1 MVIRLCQGKLL
12 LRSRNLVHFS
22 SLLKHYILVICL
34 TIIIDQLEFWN
45 KSNTIDI
52 ILFYRV
58 FGLPADFKEGV
69 VFSTYATLVS
79 SVQKGERAV
88 WMSSITD
95 NRQGSCFCWSDL
107 FFLTGANRQSRLQQL
122 IDWCGGEQ
130 FNGCLIFD
138 ECHKAKHF
146 VPVSDLQ

>member
-1 MVIRLCQGKLL
+1 MQCECHLT
-12 LRSRNLVHFS
+12 
-22 SLLKHYILVICL
+22 L
-34 TIIIDQLEFWN
+34 TIDKVPVFVDL
-45 KSNTIDI
+45 
-52 ILFYRV
+52 LF
-58 FGLPADFKEGV
+58 
-69 VFSTYATLVS
+69 
-79 SVQKGERAV
+79 
-88 WMSSITD
+88 
-95 NRQGSCFCWSDL
+95 

>member
-1 MVIRLCQGKLL
+1 MLCECRLSLTVEIAPVFVDLL
-12 LRSRNLVHFS
+12 F
-22 SLLKHYILVICL
+22 
-34 TIIIDQLEFWN
+34 
-45 KSNTIDI
+45 
-52 ILFYRV
+52 
-58 FGLPADFKEGV
+58 
-69 VFSTYATLVS
+69 
-79 SVQKGERAV
+79 
-88 WMSSITD
+88 
-95 NRQGSCFCWSDL
+95 

>member
-1 MVIRLCQGKLL
+1 MLCECHLSLTVEIAPVFVDLL
-12 LRSRNLVHFS
+12 F
-22 SLLKHYILVICL
+22 
-34 TIIIDQLEFWN
+34 
-45 KSNTIDI
+45 
-52 ILFYRV
+52 
-58 FGLPADFKEGV
+58 
-69 VFSTYATLVS
+69 
-79 SVQKGERAV
+79 
-88 WMSSITD
+88 
-95 NRQGSCFCWSDL
+95 